1 MNLDVTNR
9 VIDVIARVHKI
20 NPTDVILSQSLEE
33 LGMDSFDAIN
43 LFFALEEEFDIA
55 LPEEAKDYR
64 SVGEI
69 ILGVETLLKESV
81 VVAE

>member
-9 VIDVIARVHKI
+9 VIDLIARVHKVSHAE
-20 NPTDVILSQSLEE
+20 VIISQSLEE

-43 LFFALEEEFDIA
+43 LFFAIEEEFDIA

-64 SVGEI
+64 SIGDI
-69 ILGVETLLKESV
+69 ILGVETLLNESLV
-81 VVAE
+81 LEG